1 MRSQIIFELVICNLH
16 TKKIKTSLQKKKKK
30 KKIKTLICCTQ
41 KIKNKIKKQKQN
53 LILFVGIESKNIF
66 D

>member
-30 KKIKTLICCTQ
+30 KKDKDFNLLYT
-41 KIKNKIKKQKQN
+41 KNKK
-53 LILFVGIESKNIF
+53 
-66 D
+66 